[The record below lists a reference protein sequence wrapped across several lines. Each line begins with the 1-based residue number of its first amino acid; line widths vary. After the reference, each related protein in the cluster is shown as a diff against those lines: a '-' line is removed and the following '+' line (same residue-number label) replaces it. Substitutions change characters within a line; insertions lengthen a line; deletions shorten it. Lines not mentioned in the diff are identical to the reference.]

1 MYISTSQQVPCFRPL
16 KPDVCSWLMEHLKR
30 KYPPVMEA
38 SVHGRRSVSGLT
50 GLVRYHCETV
60 MGSMVASSLD
70 SVDTSPRPD
79 LVSRGV
85 YTRFHAPLADMLAIF
100 TETLSLMLSG
110 NFYLL
115 SEVNYVTT
123 LNIQDRLSE
132 LTV

>member
-1 MYISTSQQVPCFRPL
+1 
-16 KPDVCSWLMEHLKR
+16 
-30 KYPPVMEA
+30 
-38 SVHGRRSVSGLT
+38 
-50 GLVRYHCETV
+50 

-85 YTRFHAPLADMLAIF
+85 YTRFHGPLADMLAIF

-115 SEVNYVTT
+115 SEVNCVTT

>member
-1 MYISTSQQVPCFRPL
+1 MHLNFSAL
-16 KPDVCSWLMEHLKR
+16 KPDVCAWLLKHLMK
-30 KYPPVMEA
+30 KYPHVMEA
-38 SVHGRRSVSGLT
+38 SVQGRRSVSGLT

-70 SVDTSPRPD
+70 NVDTSPRGD

-85 YTRFHAPLADMLAIF
+85 YTRYHSQLADMLAIF

-110 NFYLL
+110 KFCHLTTSDVNNF
-115 SEVNYVTT
+115 TFIF
-123 LNIQDRLSE
+123 IQDIPSE

>member
-1 MYISTSQQVPCFRPL
+1 MDTNYAASASSVPCDYRDIPSTLVLGFGDL
-16 KPDVCSWLMEHLKR
+16 GTW
-30 KYPPVMEA
+30 
-38 SVHGRRSVSGLT
+38 GLGT
-50 GLVRYHCETV
+50 GLVNIIYNIYNRYHCETV

-85 YTRFHAPLADMLAIF
+85 YTRFHGPLADMLAIF

-110 NFYLL
+110 NFYLNL
-115 SEVNYVTT
+115 NYVTT